1 MDQTHEHHQLQNP
14 TKFTISKFLKQVTQL
29 LLSVSIFSFFF
40 QYSFNKLHLS
50 KLSFQILSH
59 TMDKI
64 FIFLICNGIL
74 VFLAKSS
81 SFKKIRDGFESSLE
95 KEINEPLENVQE
107 KEEEEYS
114 MEGEVEDSK
123 NFIEEEEEEEEIVN
137 GLLSREELNKRF
149 DEFIRRMK
157 EEIRIGAQQQLV
169 MA

>member
-1 MDQTHEHHQLQNP
+1 
-14 TKFTISKFLKQVTQL
+14 
-29 LLSVSIFSFFF
+29 
-40 QYSFNKLHLS
+40 
-50 KLSFQILSH
+50 
-59 TMDKI
+59 MDKI

-107 KEEEEYS
+107 KEEEAYS
-114 MEGEVEDSK
+114 MEGEIEDSK
-123 NFIEEEEEEEEIVN
+123 NFIEEEEEEEEEIVN